1 MRALQP
7 GGFNAPAALLTA
19 GINPRIL
26 GAMGHDVTPPTGI
39 PNALTVDVEDYHNI
53 LARDWLERDFP
64 PTEAVVRN
72 TEKLLGLFDHH
83 QVSGTFFIL
92 GEVAEHYP
100 TLIRRIAAAG
110 HELGVHGYRHRQ
122 VFKLTPN
129 LFRQEVAQAKA
140 RLEDLIGQPIQGH
153 RAPAFSILPET
164 AWAFDVLLEAGFRY
178 DSSIMPIKARRYGWP
193 GFNPTIHRM
202 HLQGGD
208 LIEAPLS
215 FCSLGLCRLP
225 ACGGGY
231 IRHFPSFFT
240 RWAFRQ
246 VQRHRPAILYMHPY
260 EIELCGPELDT
271 NGLTP
276 AAALRARRFH
286 RLQIRNR
293 RTVLPKITAL
303 LQRFAFAPLARVI
316 EATLATGRDAEVT
329 AARY

>member
-1 MRALQP
+1 
-7 GGFNAPAALLTA
+7 
-19 GINPRIL
+19 
-26 GAMGHDVTPPTGI
+26 MGCDSISPTGI

-72 TEKLLGLFDHH
+72 TERLLDLFDQHR
-83 QVSGTFFIL
+83 VSGTFFIL

-100 TLIRRIAAAG
+100 TLIRRIASAG

-122 VFKLTPN
+122 VFKLTPE
-129 LFRQEVAQAKA
+129 LFRQEVARAKA
-140 RLEDLIGQPIQGH
+140 RIEDLIGGPIQGH

-164 AWAFDVLLEAGFRY
+164 SWAFDVLLEAGFRY

-193 GFNPTIHRM
+193 GFNPNIQWM
-202 HLQGGD
+202 HLRGGD

-215 FCSLGLCRLP
+215 FCSIGFRRLP

-231 IRHFPSFFT
+231 IRHFPAVFT

-260 EIELCGPELDT
+260 EIELCGPKLDT
-271 NGLTP
+271 TGLTHD
-276 AAALRARRFH
+276 AARRARRFH

-293 RTVLPKITAL
+293 HTVLPKITAL
-303 LQRFAFAPLARVI
+303 LEQFSFAPLARVI
-316 EATLATGRDAEVT
+316 EATLAAGPVSKAR
-329 AARY
+329 AAKC